1 MLKVAGF
8 FAGSG
13 GIELGFSQAGFN
25 IIYAI
30 EINPLAAKIYEAN
43 FKHKVD
49 IKDIKDVDNV
59 PNCDVIVGGFPC
71 QSFSLAGLKLGFNDK
86 VNGNCF
92 FELAR
97 MIKLKNP
104 KAFMLENVKGLVNHD
119 KGKTLN
125 IIKNT
130 LKDLGYYLHINIY
143 NAKEYANIPQNRER
157 IFIIGFKD
165 KRAYE
170 RYKPLKKVP
179 LTKSIKD
186 FVDFN
191 ALLDEKYYIKESF
204 TRYELVK
211 DIEKYKIYTI
221 AFKQARTNKDNVC
234 PCLLASMGKGGGRT
248 PFIKTSDDRIRV
260 LTPKE
265 CFKLQGYPDNFI
277 YPKDISKTQLYI
289 AAGNSVVV
297 PLIKE
302 IALSIKEA
310 LKHNL

>member
-8 FAGSG
+8 FAGVG
-13 GIELGFSQAGFN
+13 GIELGFKEAGFN
-25 IIYAI
+25 IIYAN

-49 IKDIKDVDNV
+49 IKDIKDVSDV
-59 PNCDVIVGGFPC
+59 PDCDIIVGGFPC
-71 QSFSLAGLKLGFNDK
+71 QSFSVAGLKLGFSDK

-97 MIKLKNP
+97 IIKLKNP

-119 KGKTLN
+119 KGKTLDT
-125 IIKNT
+125 IKKT
-130 LKDLGYYLHINIY
+130 LEELGYYLHINIY

-165 KRAYE
+165 EKAHK
-170 RYKPLKKVP
+170 RYKPLEKVP
-179 LTKSIKD
+179 LTKRINE

-191 ALLDEKYYIKESF
+191 VLVDEKYYIKESF
-204 TRYELVK
+204 FRYELIK
-211 DIEKYKIYTI
+211 DIEKGKIYTI
-221 AFKQARTNKDNVC
+221 TFKQAKANKDNVC

-260 LTPKE
+260 LTPQE
-265 CFKLQGYPDNFI
+265 CFKLQGYPSDFI
-277 YPKDISKTQLYI
+277 YPQDISKTQAYI

-310 LKHNL
+310 LKS